1 MLFDS
6 GNGNCASTCAS
17 FTTLMYE
24 VHDVK
29 IANFG
34 AAKTA
39 FCAMNGAEVL
49 EFALLDSE
57 VKVSSA
63 APMNCEGLKG

>member
-1 MLFDS
+1 
-6 GNGNCASTCAS
+6 
-17 FTTLMYE
+17 MYE

-63 APMNCEGLKG
+63 APMNCEGFKG